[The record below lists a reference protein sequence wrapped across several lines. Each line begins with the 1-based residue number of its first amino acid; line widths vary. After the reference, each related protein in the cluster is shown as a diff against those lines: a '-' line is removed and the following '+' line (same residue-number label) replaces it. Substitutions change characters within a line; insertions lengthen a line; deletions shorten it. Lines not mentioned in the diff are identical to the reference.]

1 MGLTAGL
8 FATLFGVGGGIVMVP
23 MLVLLLGF
31 DPKVATAPPRR
42 DHRHRERRGAEPRA
56 PRQRGLGLRAA
67 HRAARGGRPAGRL
80 WIKDRISSRALT
92 FAFASLLFAVAV
104 WLAVKPVEGDGAE
117 VALDPARGA
126 AVAVIGLVA
135 GSLAGLF
142 GVGGGILFVPAL
154 TLIVGVPQL
163 RAEGASLLAI
173 IPVSLLGSYRQH
185 LAGTVRWR
193 AALTMGGASVLTA
206 VAGAFLADATPPRVL
221 RMLFAVL
228 LVATAVQLVVRTR
241 PRRAPAG
248 GGLNHRRETARRTA
262 QNLRCGGPGTGANP
276 CRHPAPKPRTLR
288 KSIPGADELG

>member
-1 MGLTAGL
+1 MTADANSAAGRPELTRLILVGLTAGL

-31 DPKVATAPPRR
+31 DPKVATATSLAAIIVTASVGVLS
-42 DHRHRERRGAEPRA
+42 H
-56 PRQRGLGLRAA
+56 GLLGNVAWGYAVLIGVPAVFGLL
-67 HRAARGGRPAGRL
+67 GGL
-80 WIKDRISSRALT
+80 WIKDRISSLELT
-92 FAFASLLFAVAV
+92 YAFAALLFAVAI

-126 AVAVIGLVA
+126 AVAVLGLVA

-173 IPVSLLGSYRQH
+173 IPVSVLGSYRQH
-185 LAGTVRWR
+185 QAGTVRWR
-193 AALTMGGASVLTA
+193 AALTMGGASVVTA
-206 VAGAFLADATPPRVL
+206 VAGAFLAEATPPRVL

-228 LVATAVQLVVRTR
+228 LVATAVQLVVRAR
-241 PRRAPAG
+241 PRQA
-248 GGLNHRRETARRTA
+248 
-262 QNLRCGGPGTGANP
+262 
-276 CRHPAPKPRTLR
+276 
-288 KSIPGADELG
+288 SADR